1 MIDTEIKSPPSDIRG
16 PEKGKVIRNRD
27 VDKAARA
34 LADEHVLPEVPG
46 SKLSWSQ
53 TEEYFKLLT
62 PGMWSHVSVYV
73 YRVKPKIRRQLRDAD
88 LPNYIDC
95 FGEPFTLDQF
105 IGRHGGGRYQL
116 RINDN
121 DKKGQQRDAKTIF
134 ICDLDVDDIKY
145 PPILEYAELEL
156 DARENQSYITWLRSQ
171 GILDARGKVVQ
182 PNSTANGSGVRDMV
196 DMFRAVRDITSE
208 SQARARPSDDD
219 SLSKSVGNILVEQM
233 RQNDPTKQ
241 VQATASL
248 VQNVKEMMDS
258 GKSDSGITKIFE
270 LLITMTTDQRKVDAE
285 LRAEQSR
292 RDSEQRARDMD
303 MMKMVLEAH
312 KPAPDADVDKLTK
325 MYTLAQ
331 QIFGDR
337 PTGRRSGWDIGYDIA
352 RDVALPAI
360 NSIGNIFTSIMALR
374 GRGPGPAVAP
384 APAAAPIPLSF
395 DPYRDRDATAAY
407 AASIRNQPPAPT
419 APPAAPTPA
428 AGPAAAPPLPTQ
440 AAPPAAGNA
449 QVMEIFQNYG
459 GLVLNALN
467 NATPGWVFADNL
479 VGLLGTATHAMIA
492 QHGEPALVAAMKS
505 IPEFAV
511 FGDARLTTFVHEFIN
526 FESQEY
532 GQEDDGGEDEDEI
545 TEISPGKIDISQ
557 PYQPRERTARR

>member
-1 MIDTEIKSPPSDIRG
+1 MVDKETRTPISDDSLLPKRKI
-16 PEKGKVIRNRD
+16 VRNRD

-34 LADEHVLPEVPG
+34 LADEHILPEVPG
-46 SKLSWSQ
+46 AKLSWGQ

-62 PGMWSHVSVYV
+62 PAMWSHVSVYV

-105 IGRHGGGRYQL
+105 IGRHGGGKYQL
-116 RINDN
+116 RVNDN
-121 DKKGQQRDAKTIF
+121 DRKGQQRDARTMF
-134 ICDLDVDDIKY
+134 TCDLDVDDIKY

-182 PNSTANGSGVRDMV
+182 PSNSTANGSGVRDMV

-208 SQARARPSDDD
+208 TQARTRPGDDD

-233 RQNDPTKQ
+233 RQNDPSKQ
-241 VQATASL
+241 VAATASL

-258 GKSDSGITKIFE
+258 GKSDSGIAKIHE
-270 LLITMTTDQRKVDAE
+270 LLITMQ
-285 LRAEQSR
+285 
-292 RDSEQRARDMD
+292 SEQRKLDAEQRKHDMEMFK
-303 MMKMVLEAH
+303 MMLEAN
-312 KPAPDADVDKLTK
+312 KPAPDTDVDKLTK

-337 PTGRRSGWDIGYDIA
+337 PTSRRTGWDIGYDIA

-360 NSIGNIFTSIMALR
+360 NSIGSIFTNIMALR
-374 GRGPGPAVAP
+374 RGGTGPAAPGATP
-384 APAAAPIPLSF
+384 APSAVPVSF
-395 DPYRDRDATAAY
+395 DPYRDRDAAAAY
-407 AASIRNQPPAPT
+407 AASIRNQAPPPT
-419 APPAAPTPA
+419 AAAPA
-428 AGPAAAPPLPTQ
+428 PAAAPPPPTTQ
-440 AAPPAAGNA
+440 TAPPPAGSPNA
-449 QVMEIFQNYG
+449 QVLEIFQNYG
-459 GLVLNALN
+459 QLVLNAIN
-467 NATPGWVFADNL
+467 NATPGWIFADNL

-526 FESQEY
+526 FEDY
-532 GQEDDGGEDEDEI
+532 GDYAETDDEEEI
-545 TEISPGKIDISQ
+545 TEIPPAKIDITQ
-557 PYQPRERTARR
+557 PYQPRERTGRR

>member
-1 MIDTEIKSPPSDIRG
+1 MVDTERSTIISDDSRV
-16 PEKGKVIRNRD
+16 PKGRIVRNRE

-53 TEEYFKLLT
+53 TEDYFKLLT
-62 PGMWSHVSVYV
+62 PAMWSHVSVYV

-116 RINDN
+116 RVNDN
-121 DKKGQQRDAKTIF
+121 DRKGQQRDARTVF
-134 ICDLDVDDIKY
+134 TCDFDVDDIKY

-182 PNSTANGSGVRDMV
+182 PSNSTASGSGFRDMV
-196 DMFRAVRDITSE
+196 DMVRAVRDITTDT
-208 SQARARPSDDD
+208 ARTRPSSEDD

-233 RQNDPTKQ
+233 RQNDPSKQ
-241 VQATASL
+241 VAATASL
-248 VQNVKEMMDS
+248 VQNVKEMMDA
-258 GKSDSGITKIFE
+258 GKTDSGITKIYE
-270 LLITMTTDQRKVDAE
+270 LVLTMQSDQRKLDAE
-285 LRAEQSR
+285 
-292 RDSEQRARDMD
+292 QRKQDME
-303 MMKMVLEAH
+303 MFKMLLEANR
-312 KPAPDADVDKLTK
+312 PAPDTDVEKISK
-325 MYTLAQ
+325 IYSLAQ

-337 PTGRRSGWDIGYDIA
+337 PSGRRSGWDIGYDLA

-360 NSIGNIFTSIMALR
+360 NSIGSIFTNIMALR
-374 GRGPGPAVAP
+374 RGGVVPAAPVPGAAPAPAPVAFDPYKDRDAAAAYAASLRNQTPPPAPVP
-384 APAAAPIPLSF
+384 APAAAPP
-395 DPYRDRDATAAY
+395 
-407 AASIRNQPPAPT
+407 PPAQN
-419 APPAAPTPA
+419 AAP
-428 AGPAAAPPLPTQ
+428 
-440 AAPPAAGNA
+440 AGNA

-467 NATPGWVFADNL
+467 NGTPGWVFADNL

-492 QHGEPALVAAMKS
+492 QHGEPALIAALKS
-505 IPEFAV
+505 IPEFQV
-511 FGDARLTTFVHEFIN
+511 FGDTRLTTFVHEFVN
-526 FESQEY
+526 YEDEEY
-532 GQEDDGGEDEDEI
+532 IQDGDEDEGEEEDRI
-545 TEISPGKIDISQ
+545 EIPANKIDISQ
-557 PYQPRERTARR
+557 PYQPRERAARR